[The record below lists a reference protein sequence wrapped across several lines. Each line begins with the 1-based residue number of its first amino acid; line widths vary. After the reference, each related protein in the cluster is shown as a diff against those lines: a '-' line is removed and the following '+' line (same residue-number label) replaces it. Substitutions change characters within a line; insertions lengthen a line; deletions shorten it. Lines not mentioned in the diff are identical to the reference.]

1 VSTWQMWKT
10 PLAAGCLLFSTGLA
24 RAQDPGALP
33 AADDADAAEDAP
45 VGDDAA
51 APSAS
56 GALPDADEGAREEDF
71 DRELLTIEEEVNSL
85 KERVF
90 RSKATLQLLA
100 EIVAQGTG
108 TGSRATITHVNR
120 LGRAYRIKS
129 LAYYLD
135 GQSRF
140 SQSAADDGLS
150 DLDEIVVFDGPL
162 SPGTHKLAVTMALQ
176 GSGGMFSYVD
186 DIDFNVQ
193 SSASIVVEDGASCT
207 IKVMADEQGGMSRSF
222 TERPDIDFDVRCTR
236 MSEGSG
242 D

>member
-1 VSTWQMWKT
+1 MKSWLMWKT
-10 PLAAGCLLFSTGLA
+10 SVAAGCLFAVAGV
-24 RAQDPGALP
+24 AQAQEGGALP
-33 AADDADAAEDAP
+33 QADVDEAAEDSATSE
-45 VGDDAA
+45 AA
-51 APSAS
+51 A
-56 GALPDADEGAREEDF
+56 LPPADDLEARQAEF
-71 DRELLTIEEEVNSL
+71 DRELLTVEEEVNSL

-108 TGSRATITHVNR
+108 TGSRATITHVND

-129 LAYYLD
+129 LSYYLD

-150 DLDEIVVFDGPL
+150 NLEEIVVFDGPL
-162 SPGTHKLAVTMALQ
+162 SPGTHKLAVTMSLQ

-193 SSASIVVEDGASCT
+193 SSASVVVEDGAECT
-207 IKVMADEQGGMSRSF
+207 VKVIADERGGMSRSF
-222 TERPDIDFDVRCTR
+222 TERPEMTFDVRCNR
-236 MSEGSG
+236 VSEGVG
-242 D
+242 GQ